1 MSTLAYTKIS
11 HEGACFVEV
20 EREIFVMV
28 RVLQF
33 REPDFAPQEKSTMR
47 VSLFVS
53 ALITATLFGGVAM
66 AERPSED
73 GARSRVVQPREMTR
87 HHQEREARQARPER
101 EATTRVREN
110 KLADKFRP
118 RGDMN
123 ERYGTAGTGAT
134 KSRTGEAT
142 IKSQREAD
150 KALHRL
156 TDKAAAVQNCAPNDD
171 SCRSYRVAKTED
183 KAARE
188 KAQQAEMTKQ
198 KAELKAMVDKIR
210 AEKLKKMINKNICE
224 KHANMCA
231 ENL

>member
-1 MSTLAYTKIS
+1 
-11 HEGACFVEV
+11 
-20 EREIFVMV
+20 
-28 RVLQF
+28 
-33 REPDFAPQEKSTMR
+33 MR

-53 ALITATLFGGVAM
+53 ALITATLFGGVAL

-73 GARSRVVQPREMTR
+73 GGRSRVVQPREMSR
-87 HHQEREARQARPER
+87 NHQERQARESRPER
-101 EATTRVREN
+101 ETTTRVHEN
-110 KLADKFRP
+110 KLTDKFRS

-123 ERYGTAGTGAT
+123 ERYGTSGTGAS
-134 KSRTGEAT
+134 KSHTGEAS

-171 SCRSYRVAKTED
+171 SCRSFRVAKTND
-183 KAARE
+183 KASRE
-188 KAQQAEMTKQ
+188 KAQQADMERQ

-210 AEKLKKMINKNICE
+210 AEKLKKMVNKTICE